1 MIIMHQ
7 ASRFLSSGFPRK
19 NLVNLSACKK
29 FSKSDFTFCFSEK
42 PAGVIADKFL
52 TAEFWRSSPR
62 PDYIR
67 LWGNFLLRIIVYVV
81 RAGLLL
87 SGFLRL
93 TAGLAHGLSVG
104 WAGFSGLQIQP
115 CLWCGFHRGKMVAVQ
130 R

>member
-7 ASRFLSSGFPRK
+7 ASRFLSSGIPRQDW
-19 NLVNLSACKK
+19 VNLSAYKK
-29 FSKSDFTFCFSEK
+29 FSQSDFTFCFSGK
-42 PAGVIADKFL
+42 LAGVIADKFI
-52 TAEFWRSSPR
+52 TTGFWGGLPR

-87 SGFLRL
+87 SGFFRL

-104 WAGFSGLQIQP
+104 LAGFSGLQTKP
-115 CLWCGFHRGKMVAVQ
+115 LVVVLVSS
-130 R
+130 